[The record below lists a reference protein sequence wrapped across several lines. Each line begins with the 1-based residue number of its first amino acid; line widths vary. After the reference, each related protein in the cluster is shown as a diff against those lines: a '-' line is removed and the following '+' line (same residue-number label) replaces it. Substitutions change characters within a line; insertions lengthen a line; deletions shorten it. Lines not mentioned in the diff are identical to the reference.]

1 MSSKNKKNLSI
12 AARIWNLFSS
22 VTLAIVLIA
31 AIALSSIVGT
41 VIEQNAIK
49 ARNIQVISTFVGE
62 SLAPAAYSFL
72 DALGFMDMYR
82 SWWFLMLLCLLSLN
96 LMVCSFDRLPR
107 IWKLVTDPIIP
118 LKENVIRNLSIKGE
132 SSFTASPEDVHKAVE
147 DVIKAKG
154 FFPNISKE
162 EDGSLQVYAQKG
174 ASSRLGVYVVH
185 ASILIIF
192 LGAIIGIVWGFKG
205 GLNLTE
211 GSTSDVAYQYGSGK
225 PIPLGF
231 TIKCSWY
238 ETEFYGGSDMP
249 KLFKSE
255 LSIHENGK
263 EVLKKWIR
271 VNDPLTYKGITFYQS
286 SFGFNPNP
294 SDAWFIFKV
303 TAPGVTEELVWVR
316 GSQTFKIPGTENSAT
331 VVNFSPAL
339 ATDRQTGQLFTYA
352 DSMNNPAVKIQYATG
367 EGVKVGW
374 IWKRYPETGKLDEGV
389 SLEFMHYWGSQYTG
403 LQVRKDPGVWLVY
416 LGCLL
421 MSLALYVALFMSHR
435 KIWIRIEAGSDK
447 GRTSMLVGASAHKNR
462 HSFQRDVDKMISR
475 IAIKLEGLGGKD

>member
-1 MSSKNKKNLSI
+1 MTSKNKKGLSI
-12 AARIWNLFSS
+12 VMRAWSFFSS

-31 AIALSSIVGT
+31 VLALSSIVGT

-62 SLAPAAYSFL
+62 SMAPAAYRLL
-72 DALGFMDMYR
+72 DALGFMDMYH
-82 SWWFLMLLCLLSLN
+82 SWWFLLLLCLLSLN
-96 LMVCSFDRLPR
+96 LLVCSFDRLPR
-107 IWKLVTDPIIP
+107 IWKLITDPIIP
-118 LKENVIRNLSIKGE
+118 LKENVIRNLSIKRE
-132 SSFTASPEDVHKAVE
+132 ASVTATPEDVSKVVE

-154 FFPNISKE
+154 FLPNINKE
-162 EDGSLQVYAQKG
+162 EGGSLQVYGHKG
-174 ASSRLGVYVVH
+174 AYSRLGVYVVH

-192 LGAIIGIVWGFKG
+192 LGAIIGVIWGFKG

-211 GSTSDVAYQYGSGK
+211 GSSSDVAYQYGTGK

-294 SDAWFIFKV
+294 TNSWFVFKV
-303 TAPGVTEELVWVR
+303 TAPGVTEELVWAR
-316 GSQTFKIPGTENSAT
+316 KNQTFQIPGTQHSAT
-331 VVNFSPAL
+331 VLDFSPAL

-352 DSMNNPAVKIQYATG
+352 ESMNNPAVKIQYAT
-367 EGVKVGW
+367 EKGVKVGW
-374 IWKRYPETGKLDEGV
+374 IWKRYPETGKLDEGI

-416 LGCLL
+416 LGCIL
-421 MSLALYVALFMSHR
+421 MSLALYVAFFMSHR
-435 KIWIRIEAGSDK
+435 KIWILVQAAPDNG
-447 GRTSMLVGASAHKNR
+447 TSTNILIGASAHKNK
-462 HSFQRDVDKMISR
+462 HSFQRDVDKMLSSIVTR
-475 IAIKLEGLGGKD
+475 LGGKD